1 MFNPEIFFVTFIPET
16 NSFLAH
22 ARKVLQNDLMYVAE
36 RLEIDSIIL
45 YPERNNVNIASEYKP
60 YLEDAIKK
68 VVLNHELHIFIQELI
83 EICGRYPESLVRIAE

>member
-1 MFNPEIFFVTFIPET
+1 MYNPEIFFVTFIPET

-22 ARKVLQNDLMYVAE
+22 AHKILQNNLMYVAE

-60 YLEDAIKK
+60 YLEKAIEKAK
-68 VVLNHELHIFIQELI
+68 ANNIDLKIADKEI
-83 EICGRYPESLVRIAE
+83 EKQKETGEFPQ